1 MLWKNFQKGKEILD
15 LNNFYKRIITT
26 IFGLTL
32 IAISFIYLPVINF
45 LIFGNNYHFHPLIII
60 LAIVFILEIL
70 FQLIKNK
77 HSRHKLLFIYL
88 FIYLVLFLHVI
99 FLENM
104 FENWK
109 NIFFYLLTQVFIID
123 IFGYLV
129 GKIFG
134 KTKLKFIHE
143 ISPNK
148 TIEGYIGSVIAGILW
163 GVIILFVFNDF
174 IETDFYIKILLV
186 LSIVFTSILGD
197 LFVSKVKRVISVKDF
212 SNILYGHGGISDRLD
227 SVLPSFA
234 ISFWIFF
241 LL

>member
-1 MLWKNFQKGKEILD
+1 MFWKNFQKGKEILD

-32 IAISFIYLPVINF
+32 IAISFIYVPEINF
-45 LIFGNNYHFHPLIII
+45 LFFGNNYHFHPLIII
-60 LAIVFILEIL
+60 LGIVFILEIL
-70 FQLIKNK
+70 FQIIKNK

-88 FIYLVLFLHVI
+88 FIYLILFLHII

-109 NIFFYLLTQVFIID
+109 NIFFYLLSQVFIID

-129 GKIFG
+129 GKGFG
-134 KTKLKFIHE
+134 KTKLKFINE

-148 TIEGYIGSVIAGILW
+148 TIEGYIGSIIAGSIW

-174 IETDFYIKILLV
+174 IKTDFYIKILLV

-197 LFVSKVKRVISVKDF
+197 LFVSKVKRVIAVKDF